1 MSRET
6 ILARL
11 QADAKLFVQPLLPP
25 TEYPWST
32 TPDAATR
39 SMSKKTDRVTVGS
52 TSATLLAAWER
63 LGGTWERHDS
73 MAAARLALLL
83 HLRTAGVREIL
94 SWLPN
99 QLPVPG
105 LQEAAAD
112 AGFTLVTVTGS
123 DVRSDLVIGLTGV
136 DAALAATGSLVLA
149 PDPDRSWLP
158 ALLPNKY
165 VALVLASQ
173 VYADLDAW
181 RGDWEQTGRADDLG
195 RALVIT
201 GPSTSADLELH
212 EQRGVFGP
220 GEIHLILIED

>member
-1 MSRET
+1 MARRSSRN
-6 ILARL
+6 
-11 QADAKLFVQPLLPP
+11 
-25 TEYPWST
+25 
-32 TPDAATR
+32 ATHA
-39 SMSKKTDRVTVGS
+39 TDRVTVGGTSAAGS
-52 TSATLLAAWER
+52 TSAALLAAWER

-83 HLRTAGVREIL
+83 RLRTAGVREIL

-112 AGFTLVTVTGS
+112 AGFTLAAVTGS

-181 RGDWEQTGRADDLG
+181 RDDWEQTGRADALG

>member
-1 MSRET
+1 
-6 ILARL
+6 
-11 QADAKLFVQPLLPP
+11 
-25 TEYPWST
+25 
-32 TPDAATR
+32 
-39 SMSKKTDRVTVGS
+39 
-52 TSATLLAAWER
+52 
-63 LGGTWERHDS
+63 

-83 HLRTAGVREIL
+83 RLRTAGVREIL

-112 AGFTLVTVTGS
+112 AGFTLVAMTGS
-123 DVRSDLVIGLTGV
+123 GPPVGGVRSDLVIGLTGV

-149 PDPDRSWLP
+149 PNPDRSWLP

-181 RGDWEQTGRADDLG
+181 RDDWEQTGRSDALG